1 MNPSEQWLRLNA
13 DYAILWQVL
22 ISLVGTVSTYELAL
36 VPKILAELEKF
47 VGKVENQLPPDHPQ
61 AKAFRRS
68 LEGFHQVFDRSHLLP
83 SEN

>member
-36 VPKILAELEKF
+36 VPKK
-47 VGKVENQLPPDHPQ
+47 
-61 AKAFRRS
+61 
-68 LEGFHQVFDRSHLLP
+68 P
-83 SEN
+83 SETPFCGRI